1 MIAGVRGRDA
11 GRRADLPGPGPRPR
25 TSPGRPFKFGGL
37 AADDEDAHRLPMLF
51 RRKKSEAPS
60 APANDPRK
68 YYRVR
73 RGESQR
79 IHATLERGPAPSVLG
94 QCIDLSIGGAWVEF
108 EPGDDP
114 RLATESISWLRIR
127 DDSRPDT
134 VVATCRVVAVHK
146 LETGRI
152 RVGFEFTNRIEL
164 YAQLDEHYAALFNRR
179 RHVRASAEKGKNV
192 QVRITW
198 REGSLRAVANDISEG
213 GLGIVLPLETARFLA
228 RDAKVELVVQLPEE
242 REGIACRGTIRTCTD
257 FAKSCLVGI
266 EFAADSVEAHL
277 PVLRRCVAKR
287 LEAFE
292 ARSARMKARRASR
305 RAS

>member
-1 MIAGVRGRDA
+1 
-11 GRRADLPGPGPRPR
+11 
-25 TSPGRPFKFGGL
+25 
-37 AADDEDAHRLPMLF
+37 MLF
-51 RRKKSEAPS
+51 RRKKSE
-60 APANDPRK
+60 PANVPADDPRK

-79 IHATLERGPAPSVLG
+79 IHATLERAPAPSVLG
-94 QCIDLSIGGAWVEF
+94 ECVDLSIGGAWVEF
-108 EPGDDP
+108 ERNEDPG
-114 RLATESISWLRIR
+114 LAPEAICWLRIR
-127 DDSRPDT
+127 EDSLPET
-134 VVATCRVVAVHK
+134 VVATCRVVVVQK

-179 RHVRASAEKGKNV
+179 RHVRASAEGEGPV

-198 REGSLRAVANDISEG
+198 REGSLRAIANDISEG

-228 RDAKVELVVQLPEE
+228 RDAKVELLVQLPEE

-266 EFAADSVEAHL
+266 EFAADSVEVHL
-277 PVLRRCVAKR
+277 PALRLCVAKR
-287 LEAFE
+287 LAAFE